1 MSATADNIAR
11 VYARSLFE
19 LAQEA
24 QGQEKTLE
32 VADELEQI
40 LELSRSDTQF
50 AQFMK
55 SPVVD
60 TQRRGTAL
68 RAILQDRVTDLT
80 LRFLLVLNDKQ
91 RLDHLDAIHTA
102 LLDLVHEAMGRVE
115 VDVWTAVAMDEA
127 TVQTLNDSLR
137 TMLGKEPV
145 VHARVDASILG
156 GLKIRVGDR
165 LIDNTVAAQLRQL
178 DHSIKRGAAHRIAGS
193 VDSFIEG
200 SPSSTPETGTETTG
214 SES

>member
-1 MSATADNIAR
+1 MSAPTDTIAR

-19 LAQEA
+19 LAQDA
-24 QGQEKTLE
+24 GGRGKTLE

-40 LELSRSDTQF
+40 VELSRSDDQF
-50 AQFMK
+50 ARFIK

-60 TQRRGTAL
+60 TQRRGTSL
-68 RAILQDRVTDLT
+68 RRILQDRVTDLT
-80 LRFLLVLNDKQ
+80 LRFLLVLNKKK

-115 VDVWTAVAMDEA
+115 VDVWTAVAMDDA
-127 TVQTLNDSLR
+127 TRQVVNDGLH
-137 TMLGKEPV
+137 TMLGKDPV
-145 VHARVDASILG
+145 VHAWVDASILG

-165 LIDNTVAAQLRQL
+165 LINNTLAARLRQL
-178 DHSIKRGAAHRIAGS
+178 DHSIKHGAAHRIATS

-200 SPSSTPETGTETTG
+200 SPSSTPETGHKTTG
-214 SES
+214 PES